1 MMLRIFGFLSKRQ
14 RPSCRNPL
22 RHWSMLFRLN
32 TSSEYFHTK
41 SIKSL
46 SLYCVANRQAK
57 KWFDEVKMKTMKL
70 RTGTFCLQSAQS
82 FVESVIACSLKT
94 ERNHLNPAFAIT
106 IVRRCLRAVCFISS
120 AFSSCRSA
128 ISRLSLPPSPFS
140 IT

>member
-1 MMLRIFGFLSKRQ
+1 MLRIFGSLSN
-14 RPSCRNPL
+14 RPRRFCRTPL
-22 RHWSMLFRLN
+22 QYWYLLVTLN

-94 ERNHLNPAFAIT
+94 ERNHLNPAFAIA
-106 IVRRCLRAVCFISS
+106 IIRRCLRAVCFISS
-120 AFSSCRSA
+120 AFSSCPLA